1 MCGSEIHTQHNTH
14 THTHTHTHQALP
26 TSVTELQG
34 IFERADADGNGTL
47 DFEET
52 KQCLIEIGC
61 YSNDDDVKILF
72 EALDTDRSG
81 TLTWEEFM
89 DLSRKAHA
97 VNYVVDYVPLVEIL
111 DVKAEIHQ
119 NGAEHDQR
127 PKAQI
132 IPSFKRA
139 SSLRLV
145 SELQAERDQKK
156 HFFSF
161 KGLQSRLVSQLEA
174 FTGMDIDGDGKADS
188 VVLVP
193 EHDPNESEV
202 HMMITTIEGGHNSGK
217 TYIHRVPEDHAQ
229 AWLEALTSAVKVAK
243 AAAARRALEFKYGH
257 SKYSMTRAK
266 AFIIYRSD
274 GFQMITT
281 LVILCAFVVD
291 MCEAQTLPEE
301 GSRMFQTFFAL
312 DAVLTVFFALE
323 LMVNMFA
330 NSNNSFQ
337 PFYSKLTNWCVCV

>member
-1 MCGSEIHTQHNTH
+1 M
-14 THTHTHTHQALP
+14 
-26 TSVTELQG
+26 
-34 IFERADADGNGTL
+34 
-47 DFEET
+47 
-52 KQCLIEIGC
+52 GC

-119 NGAEHDQR
+119 KGAEHHQR
-127 PKAQI
+127 PQAQI
-132 IPSFKRA
+132 IPSLQRA

-145 SELQAERDQKK
+145 SEFQAEHDQRKNN
-156 HFFSF
+156 SF
-161 KGLQSRLVSQLEA
+161 KGLLSRLVLQLEA
-174 FTGMDIDGDGKADS
+174 VTGMDIDGDGKADS

-229 AWLEALTSAVKVAK
+229 TWLEALTSAIKEAK
-243 AAAARRALEFKYGH
+243 AAAGRRALELKYGH

-281 LVILCAFVVD
+281 FVILCAFVVD

-301 GSRMFQTFFAL
+301 GSRMFQTLFAL

-330 NSNNSFQ
+330 NSNNRFQ
-337 PFYSKLTNWCVCV
+337 PFYSKLTNWVCVCVCLCVCVCV